1 MASPTKKEVEDFIK
15 YVLITL
21 DKDEEKL
28 IEDVVELCV
37 KVLIPICQ
45 VCTQVCRDVVEKEEI
60 MPERLEFLKENFTDI
75 YWTLKLHVVFYAGL
89 ETANQVTELYELGQ
103 LLELPQKKLSE
114 HYPEKECAIDPGS
127 KLLEIVSISS
137 QYY

>member
-1 MASPTKKEVEDFIK
+1 MASPTKNEVKVFID
-15 YVLITL
+15 YVSTTL
-21 DKDEEKL
+21 DNDEKKL

-37 KVLIPICQ
+37 KVLIPICE
-45 VCTQVCRDVVEKEEI
+45 VCKDIAEKEEI
-60 MPERLEFLKENFTDI
+60 MPESLEFLKENFTDI
-75 YWTLKLHVVFYAGL
+75 YWTLKLHIVFYAGL
-89 ETANQVTELYELGQ
+89 ETANKVKQLCKLGQ

-114 HYPEKECAIDPGS
+114 HYPEKERAIDPGS

>member
-1 MASPTKKEVEDFIK
+1 MASPTKKEVEDFID
-15 YVLITL
+15 YVSITL
-21 DKDEEKL
+21 ENDEENL
-28 IEDVVELCV
+28 IKDVVELCV
-37 KVLIPICQ
+37 KVLIPICE
-45 VCTQVCRDVVEKEEI
+45 VYRDIVEKEEI

-75 YWTLKLHVVFYAGL
+75 YWTLKLHIACYAGL
-89 ETANQVTELYELGQ
+89 ETANKVKKLCKLGR

-114 HYPEKECAIDPGS
+114 HYPEKERAIDPGS

>member
-1 MASPTKKEVEDFIK
+1 MASPTKKEVEDFID

-21 DKDEEKL
+21 DSDEETL
-28 IEDVVELCV
+28 IDDVVELCV
-37 KVLIPICQ
+37 KVLIPICE
-45 VCTQVCRDVVEKEEI
+45 VCRDIVEKEEI

-89 ETANQVTELYELGQ
+89 ETANQVTELCELGQ

-114 HYPEKECAIDPGS
+114 HYPGKECAIDPGS